1 MKMRYSYAGGLFIA
15 LIFCALLAPASAQAQ
30 SQATCRWAEAGKPGA
45 AGNVIV
51 SPSEVSGI
59 AIGKGS
65 VFYAIDS
72 ANKKVYRSQN
82 AGIGWEDITSYL
94 NAAAAVLPVTRIA
107 VAPDNAAIVAVVT
120 NAGTK
125 VCLST
130 NGGFSWIDTSVPSLT
145 GTIQTITISKQYTE
159 AGNTLREIAIG
170 TADWG
175 DAAAT
180 TTGQVWVFQFGEL
193 FSSWRNQNITVDPS
207 HVGGEISAIAYSPSY
222 QVDRTI
228 LVIASTSSSDVAPA
242 YQNKTWLCT
251 GERNTSAGTTSWNS
265 PTYPGYPVEIG
276 TLASP
281 SAGDAPGV
289 SQIISSL
296 ALPSDYDGSQSSSR
310 KVFSSYDRQPD
321 AMNANDD
328 VYRLDD
334 TIASRLNANGGAV
347 INIASLAYYGTLTSG
362 ELLAGDV
369 SPVDSLHA
377 GVQWTVNPFDP
388 SPTWQTATQPPSG
401 PGNAQMGWSSDGT
414 VAYCGT
420 GQNPSVPLDESAFSR
435 SLDGGD
441 TWEQISLI
449 DTSLTLLDVAVAPS
463 PQSLFLATTS
473 AAGIESVWRSAGEPL
488 SRYWGRVLTINTTSN
503 KVILRLSPNYGTD
516 YTLYAAEVGG
526 DLIMMSHNRG
536 NSWHQRLA
544 PGAVIDMA
552 VADRDTVYVALSG
565 GLISKSINGAWFW
578 QNLVSTSLPNINMLS
593 IASKD
598 TILVGGKNG
607 EVAYSTDGG
616 ASFTQ
621 TTNLGAGNVWVVA
634 DTNYGENGIIYVGN
648 GNKIYQQTIGS
659 NGWECIR
666 TLGASQQ
673 TTGLAVTNGILYGAW
688 YDSAAHSSGV
698 ERCLE
703 PITLIPEWDTMD
715 IGAEAVKFDIT
726 PDSFQVLSTDTEVW
740 LWAID
745 TSSQG
750 LMAYDDTMAKAVVT
764 VNVPADVPNDPSSGR
779 NIDFN
784 ITWSKPSNATY
795 YNLGI
800 YCDANCTQLA
810 WGPGSLGYPATVTVG
825 GPPVN
830 LPVFMPAQPLSPA
843 LVVPNGVLAGGV
855 KYYVRVFV
863 GDESPGDQIRSPF
876 DPAAIKVGSFMVAAG
891 APITMPAAGP
901 TLLSPTPGDI
911 TVPLRPG
918 FSWSTMPGAT
928 GATGATS
935 YEFILATNAA
945 LTQTLAGTPTTVN
958 APSFSLSAD
967 LNYDTTYYYAV
978 KVTAPTTSAQSIA
991 SFHTM
996 AKPTAPVTV
1005 SPPVTVTQEVTSPSW
1020 IWAIVII
1027 GAILVIAVV
1036 VLLIFI
1042 VRTGR

>member
-1 MKMRYSYAGGLFIA
+1 M
-15 LIFCALLAPASAQAQ
+15 IFCALLAPASAQAQ

-51 SPSEVSGI
+51 SLSEVSEI
-59 AIGKGS
+59 AIGTGG

-72 ANKKVYRSQN
+72 ANKKVYRSLN

-107 VAPDNAAIVAVVT
+107 VAPDNPAAVAVVDSAAPQHVFFS
-120 NAGTK
+120 N
-125 VCLST
+125 
-130 NGGFSWIDTSVPSLT
+130 NGGFTWSDLR
-145 GTIQTITISKQYTE
+145 YT
-159 AGNTLREIAIG
+159 
-170 TADWG
+170 WG
-175 DAAAT
+175 
-180 TTGQVWVFQFGEL
+180 
-193 FSSWRNQNITVDPS
+193 
-207 HVGGEISAIAYSPSY
+207 GGEIIKGIAVSPAQTEELLGRDIVVCTADPLGGAFGDIYIIGGTATWVAVASAAGLGTTYDYTSVACEPNW
-222 QVDRTI
+222 
-228 LVIASTSSSDVAPA
+228 ASGRCVLAVGSGV
-242 YQNKTWLCT
+242 
-251 GERNTSAGTTSWNS
+251 AGTNFQVIETIS
-265 PTYPGYPVEIG
+265 PVTPASVVLNVALSGATFPTEI
-276 TLASP
+276 TTPAS
-281 SAGDAPGV
+281 ATG
-289 SQIISSL
+289 IISSSL
-296 ALPSDYDGSQSSSR
+296 VLPSNFDSTSMPAIEAYIGLNSPIPATD
-310 KVFSSYDRQPD
+310 P
-321 AMNANDD
+321 D
-328 VYRLDD
+328 VYRVDD
-334 TIASRLNANGGAV
+334 TTTTRLNANNGPA

-369 SPVDSLHA
+369 SLVLGSLT
-377 GVQWTVNPFDP
+377 VQVRRTANPFDSLP
-388 SPTWQTATQPPSG
+388 AWQTASQPPTG
-401 PGNAQMGWSSDGT
+401 PGNAQVGWSSDGT

-441 TWEQISLI
+441 TWEQISLV
-449 DTSLTLLDVAVAPS
+449 DTSLTLLDVAMAPS

-473 AAGIESVWRSAGEPL
+473 TAGIESVWRSAGEPL

-565 GLISKSINGAWFW
+565 GLISKSTNGTWFW
-578 QNLVSTSLPNINMLS
+578 QNPVSTSLLDINMLS

-621 TTNLGAGNVWVVA
+621 TTNVGAGNVWVVA
-634 DTNYGENGIIYVGN
+634 DTNFGENGIIYAGN
-648 GNKIYQQTIGS
+648 GDKLYRQTIGS

-673 TTGLAVTNGILYGAW
+673 TTSLVVTDGILYGAW
-688 YDSAAHSSGV
+688 TVASGSGV

-703 PITLIPEWDTMD
+703 PTTLIPEWDTMD
-715 IGAEAVKFDIT
+715 IGAEAAKFDIT
-726 PDSFQVLSTDTEVW
+726 PDSFQVSSTDTEVW

-745 TSSQG
+745 TSSQR

-764 VNVPADVPNDPSSGR
+764 VNVPADDVPNDPSSGR

-800 YCDANCTQLA
+800 YRDANCTQLA
-810 WGPGSLGYPATVTVG
+810 WGPGSPGYPATVTVG

-830 LPVFMPAQPLSPA
+830 LPVFMSAQPLSPA

-876 DPAAIKVGSFMVAAG
+876 DPAAIKVVSFTVAAG
-891 APITMPAAGP
+891 APIEMPAAGP
-901 TLLSPTPGDI
+901 TLLSPTPGDMN
-911 TVPLRPG
+911 VPLRTG

-928 GATGATS
+928 GALS
-935 YEFILATNAA
+935 YEFILATDAA

-958 APSFSLSAD
+958 TPSFSLSAD

-996 AKPTAPVTV
+996 AKPEAPITV
-1005 SPPVTVTQEVTSPSW
+1005 SPPVMVTQQTINPSW
-1020 IWAIVII
+1020 VWAIVII

-1036 VLLIFI
+1036 ILLIFI